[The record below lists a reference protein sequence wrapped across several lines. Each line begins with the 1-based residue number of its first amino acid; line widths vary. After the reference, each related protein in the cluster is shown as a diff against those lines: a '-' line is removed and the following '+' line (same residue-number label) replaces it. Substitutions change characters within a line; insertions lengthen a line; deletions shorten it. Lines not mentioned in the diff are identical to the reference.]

1 VEELIIMPEQSW
13 GKKRERQYEHIKSS
27 QEQRGTSEDRAEEI
41 AARTVN
47 KNRAQSGE
55 SRSASKTSTQDV
67 SPQHRG
73 GTRSGNRQG
82 PGGPTKDQLYN
93 DAKKRNIKGRS
104 SMTKRELEQ
113 ALGR

>member
-1 VEELIIMPEQSW
+1 MPQSW
-13 GKKRERQYEHIKSS
+13 SGKRERQYEHIKDSA
-27 QEQRGTSEDRAEEI
+27 EDRGASTKRAEEI

-55 SRSASKTSTQDV
+55 SRQASKTSVKDK
-67 SPQHRG
+67 SPQQRG
-73 GTRSGNRQG
+73 GERSGNRKG

-93 DAKKRNIKGRS
+93 EAKKRNINGRS
-104 SMTKRELEQ
+104 TMTKKELER

>member
-1 VEELIIMPEQSW
+1 MPQSW
-13 GKKRERQYEHIKSS
+13 SAKRERQYEHVKDSA
-27 QEQRGTSEDRAEEI
+27 EDRGAGTKRAEEI

-55 SRSASKTSTQDV
+55 SRQASKTSLKDK
-67 SPQHRG
+67 SPQQRG
-73 GTRSGNRQG
+73 GERSGNRKG

-93 DAKKRNIKGRS
+93 EAKKKNIDGRS
-104 SMTKRELEQ
+104 KMTKKELER